1 MTTTIDNEQKTLN
14 VPNLRFPE
22 FEGEWE
28 KCKLSNLCTFFS
40 GGTPNSS
47 NKDFYGGKI
56 AFIRSGE
63 LHTNKTELFVTQKGF
78 ESSSAKMVDV
88 GDLLRA

>member
-1 MTTTIDNEQKTLN
+1 MVENKDKKVLN

-28 KCKLSNLCTFFS
+28 KCKLSDLCTFFS

-56 AFIRSGE
+56 AFI
-63 LHTNKTELFVTQKGF
+63 
-78 ESSSAKMVDV
+78 
-88 GDLLRA
+88 